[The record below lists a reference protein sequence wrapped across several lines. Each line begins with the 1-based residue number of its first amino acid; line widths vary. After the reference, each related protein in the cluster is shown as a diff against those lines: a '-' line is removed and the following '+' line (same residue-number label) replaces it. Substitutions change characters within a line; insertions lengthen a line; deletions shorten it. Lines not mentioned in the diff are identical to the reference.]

1 MLHDRGISHQLVQG
15 HANYQDFY
23 KSNLCD
29 RYILL
34 QNMSLEILKKFPRKL
49 KELGF
54 NFSKTSTCKFTNL
67 LHIKSEAGI
76 LRRFFQLLFKKCL

>member
-1 MLHDRGISHQLVQG
+1 
-15 HANYQDFY
+15 
-23 KSNLCD
+23 
-29 RYILL
+29 
-34 QNMSLEILKKFPRKL
+34 MSLEILKKFPRKL

>member
-15 HANYQDFY
+15 HAIYQDFY
-23 KSNLCD
+23 KSNLCV

-67 LHIKSEAGI
+67 LHIKSETGI
-76 LRRFFQLLFKKCL
+76 LRRFFQLLFS